1 MQASPGADLRLDF
14 SPHRLAFVT
23 GGASGIGLGVAER
36 LVGLGADVAIA
47 DLPGPLDRLDAA
59 RRSGFIEI
67 PLDVTDDASVV
78 AGVAAARERL
88 GGLDTL
94 VNCAG
99 VFQFRAL
106 EAITTAEWDWIL
118 DVNLRGTFLVMR
130 EAMPHLKAS
139 GRGRVVNIASDA
151 GKRGWPLIG
160 AYVASKFGV
169 VGLTQAIAAE
179 VAPDGVRVN
188 AVCPSTV
195 SETGMGRVVLEQKV
209 ELGYGETAAEV
220 LERGAASFPLR
231 RLGTVADVVEAVV
244 FLLSESSGWITG
256 ESLNV
261 DGGSLAG

>member
-1 MQASPGADLRLDF
+1 MEPIDGAALRLEF
-14 SPHRLAFVT
+14 SPHRLALVT
-23 GGASGIGLGVAER
+23 GGASGFGLGVAER
-36 LVGLGADVAIA
+36 LVGLGAAVAIA
-47 DLPGPLDRLDAA
+47 DLPRALERLDATQ
-59 RRSGFIEI
+59 RERFVPI
-67 PLDVTDDASVV
+67 PMDVTDDAAVV
-78 AGVAAARERL
+78 AGVGAARERL

-130 EAMPHLKAS
+130 EAMPHLKAC

-179 VAPDGVRVN
+179 VAPYGVRVN

-195 SETGMGRVVLEQKV
+195 ADTGMGQVVLAQKI
-209 ELGYGETAAEV
+209 ELGYGADAAEV
-220 LERGAASFPLR
+220 LQRGAESFPLR
-231 RLGTVADVVEAVV
+231 RLGTVSDVVDAVM

-256 ESLNV
+256 ESLNI